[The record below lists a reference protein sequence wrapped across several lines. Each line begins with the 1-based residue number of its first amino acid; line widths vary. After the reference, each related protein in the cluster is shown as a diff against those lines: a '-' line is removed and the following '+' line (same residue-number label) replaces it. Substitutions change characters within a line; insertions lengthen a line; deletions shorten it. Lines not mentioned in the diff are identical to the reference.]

1 MTAEDLALK
10 IERVDARSR
19 SNTHRIEEIERNQS
33 ALTDLALSVKELA
46 TKQGGMEK
54 DLTVVK
60 SDIKTLTGK
69 PAKRWEEL
77 VEQEGA
83 SIYEEPIEPELS
95 YNLGTIPGA
104 VLAYALGQLGL

>member
-1 MTAEDLALK
+1 MTAEELALK

-33 ALTDLALSVKELA
+33 ALTDLALSVKER
-46 TKQGGMEK
+46 
-54 DLTVVK
+54 DLTVMK

-69 PAKRWEEL
+69 PARRWEEL
-77 VEQEGA
+77 VDKV
-83 SIYEEPIEPELS
+83 IWL
-95 YNLGTIPGA
+95 LVGA

>member
-1 MTAEDLALK
+1 MTAEELALK

-33 ALTDLALSVKELA
+33 ALTDLALSVKER
-46 TKQGGMEK
+46 
-54 DLTVVK
+54 TVVK

-77 VEQEGA
+77 VDKVVW
-83 SIYEEPIEPELS
+83 LFV
-95 YNLGTIPGA
+95 GA

>member
-1 MTAEDLALK
+1 MTAEELALK

-33 ALTDLALSVKELA
+33 ALTDRALSVKELG

-54 DLTVVK
+54 ALTVVEA
-60 SDIKTLTGK
+60 DIKTLTGK

-77 VEQEGA
+77 VDKVVW
-83 SIYEEPIEPELS
+83 LFV
-95 YNLGTIPGA
+95 GA

>member
-1 MTAEDLALK
+1 MTAEELALK

-46 TKQGGMEK
+46 TKQVGMEK

-77 VEQEGA
+77 VDKVVW
-83 SIYEEPIEPELS
+83 LFV
-95 YNLGTIPGA
+95 GA

>member
-1 MTAEDLALK
+1 MTAEELALK

-33 ALTDLALSVKELA
+33 ALTDLAL
-46 TKQGGMEK
+46 
-54 DLTVVK
+54 TVMK

-69 PAKRWEEL
+69 PARRWEEL
-77 VEQEGA
+77 VDKV
-83 SIYEEPIEPELS
+83 IWL
-95 YNLGTIPGA
+95 LVGA

>member
-1 MTAEDLALK
+1 MTAEELALK

-19 SNTHRIEEIERNQS
+19 SNTHRIDEIERNQS

-46 TKQGGMEK
+46 TKQGGMER
-54 DLTVVK
+54 DLTVMK

-69 PAKRWEEL
+69 PARRWEEL
-77 VEQEGA
+77 VDKVIWLLA
-83 SIYEEPIEPELS
+83 
-95 YNLGTIPGA
+95 GA

>member
-1 MTAEDLALK
+1 MTAEELALK

-46 TKQGGMEK
+46 TKQGGMER
-54 DLTVVK
+54 DLTVMK

-69 PAKRWEEL
+69 PAKRWDGVVTAIITALISVL
-77 VEQEGA
+77 V
-83 SIYEEPIEPELS
+83 
-95 YNLGTIPGA
+95 GA
-104 VLAYALGQLGL
+104 VLGRLI